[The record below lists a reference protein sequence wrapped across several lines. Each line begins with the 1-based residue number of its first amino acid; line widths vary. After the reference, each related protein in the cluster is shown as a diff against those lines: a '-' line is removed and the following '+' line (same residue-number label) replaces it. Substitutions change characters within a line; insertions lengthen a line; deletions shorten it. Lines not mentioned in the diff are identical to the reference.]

1 MLKCFGCFG
10 TARNSFKINS
20 TSIPPRVRF
29 VPEHERIQ
37 IDATYQTYDHDEFNA
52 AELFDATS
60 PPMPVPDIELSSDND
75 LANSTASSGF
85 DYLPRA
91 PAQILFPKF
100 TNPDQLEA
108 GSCYF

>member
-1 MLKCFGCFG
+1 MAALVQQE
-10 TARNSFKINS
+10 TVLNI
-20 TSIPPRVRF
+20 TYSIPPRVRF

-37 IDATYQTYDHDEFNA
+37 IDTTHQTFEQDELDVAEIYDPTFP
-52 AELFDATS
+52 
-60 PPMPVPDIELSSDND
+60 PPMPEMELNSDTD
-75 LANSTASSGF
+75 LANSTAASGF

-91 PAQILFPKF
+91 PAQILYPKF

>member
-1 MLKCFGCFG
+1 M
-10 TARNSFKINS
+10 
-20 TSIPPRVRF
+20 RF

-37 IDATYQTYDHDEFNA
+37 IDTTHQTFEQDELDVAEIYDP
-52 AELFDATS
+52 TS
-60 PPMPVPDIELSSDND
+60 PPPMPEMELNSDND
-75 LANSTASSGF
+75 LANSTAASGF

-91 PAQILFPKF
+91 PAQILYPKF